1 MRRGKWKKVK
11 DSLFPG
17 PSPPVSP
24 SSSIISF
31 LNLKVN
37 SSRLEHEA
45 IDRIR
50 ISRNFINVCRNI
62 RLTGMEMETWR
73 DNDSLLK
80 RNLETCCPV
89 FRSWRDCTVESTEKC
104 RRNGDGEETFPIRKV
119 VGTIE
124 SVSFDI
130 STEYFEWL
138 IKRKHFDFCSTK
150 RRTPLVRKGKAERSQ
165 CLFELT
171 RRVAKKKRPLCN
183 VPRGKEWSLT
193 RLSHEIVLVQG
204 QRAANIPPVG
214 DSPPFFFFLPHFFYS
229 FYSSNSYYFFPRG
242 KITVSQRVA
251 ECPEAQVRVFF
262 TLGWARQ
269 ESLERTRRR
278 NLTMAIK

>member
-1 MRRGKWKKVK
+1 MSKY
-11 DSLFPG
+11 
-17 PSPPVSP
+17 PSYGNGNG
-24 SSSIISF
+24 
-31 LNLKVN
+31 NLE
-37 SSRLEHEA
+37 RQ
-45 IDRIR
+45 
-50 ISRNFINVCRNI
+50 
-62 RLTGMEMETWR
+62 RLTVEKKLGNVLSSFPFGER
-73 DNDSLLK
+73 LHS
-80 RNLETCCPV
+80 
-89 FRSWRDCTVESTEKC
+89 VESTEKC

-138 IKRKHFDFCSTK
+138 IKRKNFDFCSTK

-214 DSPPFFFFLPHFFYS
+214 DPPPFFFFLPHFFYS

>member
-1 MRRGKWKKVK
+1 MNTLAKLFQKTFYSASEETGRGERACKVSMPFHFPTIFLFCLRLPFPSFHGSSPFMRRGKWKKVK

-62 RLTGMEMETWR
+62 RLTEMETWR

-124 SVSFDI
+124 SCIFR
-130 STEYFEWL
+130 YFHR
-138 IKRKHFDFCSTK
+138 IF
-150 RRTPLVRKGKAERSQ
+150 
-165 CLFELT
+165 
-171 RRVAKKKRPLCN
+171 RVIN
-183 VPRGKEWSLT
+183 
-193 RLSHEIVLVQG
+193 
-204 QRAANIPPVG
+204 
-214 DSPPFFFFLPHFFYS
+214 
-229 FYSSNSYYFFPRG
+229 
-242 KITVSQRVA
+242 
-251 ECPEAQVRVFF
+251 
-262 TLGWARQ
+262 
-269 ESLERTRRR
+269 
-278 NLTMAIK
+278 